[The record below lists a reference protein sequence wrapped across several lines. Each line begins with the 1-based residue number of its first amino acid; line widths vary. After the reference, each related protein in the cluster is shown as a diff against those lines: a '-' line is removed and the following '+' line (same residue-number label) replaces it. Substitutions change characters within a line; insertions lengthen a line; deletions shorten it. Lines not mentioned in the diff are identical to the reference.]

1 MTTRALLAPSLTLI
15 ALLSACGQSV
25 AGPLPPSPSP
35 LRPAPVATPGPQ
47 DRGLYL
53 LAGMRQ
59 RLASCR
65 GFETELTSRGEGT
78 WDDGVDT
85 GVRRTNRNRARLEW
99 SKPNRLHGEMLEAP
113 FALMVG
119 GTLDTPDGLTLKLRP
134 SGLLSLVALEV
145 SATDVKL
152 RNSRNHTFRDSHPA
166 AQIQRLTGP
175 TAGWRVLGE
184 DAQTITVE
192 VAGVR
197 RLDTGIEREVLVL
210 AAADLA
216 PRQLMMLAAGKPVV
230 HNTFKDFRWR

>member
-1 MTTRALLAPSLTLI
+1 MAARALLVSSLATA
-15 ALLSACGQSV
+15 ALLSACGQSAATPV
-25 AGPLPPSPSP
+25 VTPPSP
-35 LRPAPVATPGPQ
+35 AQPVVTPPPQ
-47 DRGLYL
+47 DRGHVILS
-53 LAGMRQ
+53 GMRQ

-119 GTLDTPDGLTLKLRP
+119 GTMDTPDGQTLTLRP
-134 SGLLSLVALEV
+134 SGLLSLVAM
-145 SATDVKL
+145 SFSSTDVKL

-166 AQIQRLTGP
+166 AQLQRLTGP
-175 TAGWRVLGE
+175 TAGWRVVGE
-184 DAQTITVE
+184 DPQTITVE
-192 VAGVR
+192 VMGVR
-197 RLDTGIEREVLVL
+197 RLDAGIAQELLVL
-210 AAADLA
+210 SVADLA